1 MKKLHVSEL
10 TDSEFSAV
18 FTAAAAEAVSR
29 ARSAGHEVPTLELR
43 NSASKSALSRRL
55 IKNPKNLARAKGL
68 TA

>member
-1 MKKLHVSEL
+1 
-10 TDSEFSAV
+10 
-18 FTAAAAEAVSR
+18 
-29 ARSAGHEVPTLELR
+29 VPTLELR